1 MSKIGLEMF
10 SDNSVVEEAARR
22 LQKKFLELNGVDFRF
37 GRFEFV
43 FHDGKFQ
50 GIDERPYFRSFYTHQ
65 KTRLKT

>member
-22 LQKKFLELNGVDFRF
+22 LQKKFLEINGVDFRF

-50 GIDERPYFRSFYTHQ
+50 GIDERPYFRSFYPHQ
-65 KTRLKT
+65 KTRVKT